1 MSQVTQ
7 KKMKQRKIQHRFCPS
22 TIKAIIK
29 LTIEIGCEVKAT
41 TNMVWTE
48 IGSYIQTEKM
58 VCHSTEISTTIVTT
72 HHTITHIVETS
83 IINTETGI
91 TTIGQDLTLIKI
103 THKIQTTKIAPL
115 LISISKVINS
125 DKTEV
130 MLNKI
135 YLQNK
140 LKK

>member
-1 MSQVTQ
+1 
-7 KKMKQRKIQHRFCPS
+7 
-22 TIKAIIK
+22 
-29 LTIEIGCEVKAT
+29 
-41 TNMVWTE
+41 
-48 IGSYIQTEKM
+48 M

-72 HHTITHIVETS
+72 HHTITHIVEAS

-115 LISISKVINS
+115 LISNSKVINS